1 MPQQPLTVEEA
12 IQDWWEKRPHRSDLE
27 LLSALAVLEKQYGT
41 QLPRKELF
49 KIHCEIPRE
58 VRERSGATAI
68 LTAPADIGQE
78 EALKLC
84 GQLLDNR
91 HYTKLFGSSSPEPAR
106 GDAVLA
112 RRSGSGMIVTGAREP
127 LCILLKNVLPKDLL
141 GAVRPIVR
149 KAATQRKIA
158 GGNRGVAAGT
168 GMVQRRKRNGQIS
181 NIKGAPHLQDL
192 SDEDYARLRS
202 ATDGTF
208 GFNSRGVRGGQVYP
222 CRITHY
228 SGALPR
234 DFALMG
240 VLART
245 VAEAFKR
252 SWVGE
257 KWEAQFA
264 KASQTAPTWLIR
276 TSEGITPF
284 TTITCNSRWRTAAH
298 VDKGDLKEGFGVMCC
313 LGDFEGCDLVFPRYK
328 VAVRYREGDVLL
340 ANVHEVHGNTPLLN
354 PDGSVPIVGRE
365 PERLVCVFYYQEKM
379 EQCERTIEKEHEF
392 INKRERGES
401 TKKKAKAAKA

>member
-1 MPQQPLTVEEA
+1 MV
-12 IQDWWEKRPHRSDLE
+12 
-27 LLSALAVLEKQYGT
+27 
-41 QLPRKELF
+41 
-49 KIHCEIPRE
+49 
-58 VRERSGATAI
+58 
-68 LTAPADIGQE
+68 
-78 EALKLC
+78 
-84 GQLLDNR
+84 
-91 HYTKLFGSSSPEPAR
+91 
-106 GDAVLA
+106 
-112 RRSGSGMIVTGAREP
+112 VTRAREP
-127 LCILLKNVLPKDLL
+127 LFILLKNVLPKDLL
-141 GAVRPIVR
+141 DAVRPIVR

-168 GMVQRRKRNGQIS
+168 GMVERKKRSGGMSTIR
-181 NIKGAPHLQDL
+181 GAPNLEDL

-208 GFNSRGVRGGQVYP
+208 GFNARGVRGGQVYP

-252 SWVGE
+252 SWVGT

-264 KASQTAPTWLIR
+264 KAGRTSPTWLIR

-284 TTITCNSRWRTAAH
+284 TTITCNRSWRTAAH

-313 LGDFEGCDLVFPRYK
+313 LGDFGGCDLVFPRYK

-354 PDGSVPIVGRE
+354 ADGSVPIVGRE